1 MIKLLA
7 LDLDGTVLNS
17 RGEVSGRNL
26 KALRDAEESGV
37 YVTIAT
43 GRRFRDAQPV
53 AFRLGLNAPI
63 ITHNGTLIKHA
74 ETLETVSVRLIEPET
89 VKEILAVGRGFGAD
103 PMLSC
108 DPHSK
113 GTLYYDRVSD
123 DNFPLQKY
131 LDWSRKLHG
140 EGGDASI
147 VHTESLEKIAD
158 QVETIH
164 ISFSGHCEPMSHL
177 QIMLSTEL
185 GDKAKILATV
195 YPQANFTLL
204 DVLPPE
210 ASKGFGL
217 CNLAQSLGL
226 RSENVMA
233 MGDNFNDL
241 EMLEYAGT
249 PVIMGNAAPELLEN
263 EEYSQ
268 TLSNDEDGVALAI
281 EKYILSPATKGT
293 V

>member
-17 RGEVSGRNL
+17 HGKVSGRNL
-26 KALRDAEESGV
+26 KALRDAEERGV
-37 YVTIAT
+37 FVTIAT
-43 GRRFRDAQPV
+43 GRRFFDARPV
-53 AFRLGLNAPI
+53 AFQLGLNAAI

-74 ETLETVSVRLIEPET
+74 ETLETVSVRLIRPDT
-89 VKEILAVGRGFGAD
+89 VQEILAVGRKFGAD
-103 PMLSC
+103 PMMSC
-108 DPHSK
+108 DPHSA
-113 GTLYYDRVSD
+113 GTLFYDRISD

-131 LDWSRKLHG
+131 LEWSRRLHG
-140 EGGDASI
+140 EGIDASI
-147 VHTESLEKIAD
+147 VHTGSLEKLAD
-158 QVETIH
+158 TVETIH
-164 ISFSGHCEPMSHL
+164 ISFSGQCEPMSHL
-177 QIMLSTEL
+177 QMKLATEL
-185 GDKAKILATV
+185 SDKIKVLATV
-195 YPQANFTLL
+195 YPQYDFTLL

-217 CNLAQSLGL
+217 CSLAESLDLGP
-226 RSENVMA
+226 ENVMA

-263 EEYSQ
+263 EKYLH

-281 EKYILSPATKGT
+281 EKYILH
-293 V
+293 

>member
-17 RGEVSGRNL
+17 RGEVSQRNL
-26 KALRDAEESGV
+26 KALRDAEGNGV

-43 GRRFRDAQPV
+43 GRRFLDARPI
-53 AFRLGLNAPI
+53 AFKLGLNAPI

-74 ETLETVSVRLIEPET
+74 ETLETVSVRLIAPET
-89 VKEILAVGRGFGAD
+89 VLEILAVGRKFGAD
-103 PMLSC
+103 PMMSC
-108 DPHSK
+108 DPDSK

-131 LDWSRKLHG
+131 LDWSRRLHG
-140 EGGDASI
+140 EGVDSSI
-147 VHTESLEKIAD
+147 VHTPSLEKIAPD
-158 QVETIH
+158 VKTIH

-177 QIMLSTEL
+177 QMMLSTGL
-185 GDKAKILATV
+185 GSKAKVLATV
-195 YPQANFTLL
+195 YPQADFTLL

-226 RSENVMA
+226 GPENVMA

-249 PVIMGNAAPELLEN
+249 PVIMGNAAPELLQN
-263 EEYSQ
+263 EKYAQ

-281 EKYILSPATKGT
+281 EKHILI
-293 V
+293 

>member
-17 RGEVSGRNL
+17 RGKVSGRNL
-26 KALRDAEESGV
+26 KALRDAEENGV

-43 GRRFRDAQPV
+43 GRRFRDARPV
-53 AFRLGLNAPI
+53 AFQLGLNAPI
-63 ITHNGTLIKHA
+63 ITHNGTLTKHA
-74 ETLETVSVRLIEPET
+74 ETLETVSVRLIGPET
-89 VKEILAVGRGFGAD
+89 IREILRVGREFGVDA
-103 PMLSC
+103 MMSC

-131 LDWSRKLHG
+131 LEWSRRLHG
-140 EGGDASI
+140 PEGDAAI
-147 VHTESLEKIAD
+147 VRVGSLAD
-158 QVETIH
+158 IIDDVETIH

-177 QIMLSTEL
+177 QIILSTEL
-185 GDKAKILATV
+185 EDRAKVLATV
-195 YPQANFTLL
+195 YPQMDFTLL
-204 DVLPPE
+204 DILPPE
-210 ASKGFGL
+210 VSKGFGL
-217 CNLAQSLGL
+217 HNLARSLGL
-226 RSENVMA
+226 EPENVMA

-249 PVIMGNAAPELLEN
+249 AVVMGNAAPELLEN
-263 EEYSQ
+263 EKYLQ

-281 EKYILSPATKGT
+281 EKYILG
-293 V
+293 

>member
-17 RGEVSGRNL
+17 HGKVSERNL
-26 KALRDAEESGV
+26 KALRNAEDSGV

-43 GRRFRDAQPV
+43 GRRFFDARPV
-53 AFRLGLNAPI
+53 AFQLGLNAPI

-74 ETLETVSVRLIEPET
+74 ETLETISVRLIEPAT
-89 VKEILAVGRGFGAD
+89 VRKILAVGRKFGAD
-103 PMLSC
+103 PMMSC
-108 DPHSK
+108 DPHSH
-113 GTLYYDRVSD
+113 GTLFYDRISD

-131 LDWSRKLHG
+131 LEWARRLHG
-140 EGGDASI
+140 EGADASI
-147 VHTESLEKIAD
+147 VHTESLEKMAD
-158 QVETIH
+158 TVQTIH
-164 ISFSGHCEPMSHL
+164 ISFSGHCEPMGHL
-177 QIMLSTEL
+177 QIMLDTEL
-185 GDKAKILATV
+185 GGRAKVLATV
-195 YPQANFTLL
+195 YPQYDFTLL

-217 CNLAQSLGL
+217 RSLAESLGL
-226 RSENVMA
+226 SCEAVMA

-249 PVIMGNAAPELLEN
+249 PVIMGNAAPDLLEN
-263 EEYSQ
+263 EKYLQ

-281 EKYILSPATKGT
+281 EKYILRSG
-293 V
+293 

>member
-17 RGEVSGRNL
+17 HGKVSERNL
-26 KALRDAEESGV
+26 GALRAAEENGV

-43 GRRFRDAQPV
+43 GRRFRDARPV
-53 AFRLGLNAPI
+53 AFQLGLNAPI
-63 ITHNGTLIKHA
+63 ITHNGTLTKHA
-74 ETLETVSVRLIEPET
+74 ETLETVSVRLINPET
-89 VKEILAVGRGFGAD
+89 IRDILRVGREFGVDA
-103 PMLSC
+103 MMSC
-108 DPHSK
+108 DPRSK

-131 LDWSRKLHG
+131 LEWSRRLHG
-140 EGGDASI
+140 AEGDAAI
-147 VHTESLEKIAD
+147 VHVGSLEKIID
-158 QVETIH
+158 EVETIH

-177 QIMLSTEL
+177 QMILSTAL
-185 GDKAKILATV
+185 GNMAKVLATV
-195 YPQANFTLL
+195 YPQMDFTLL
-204 DVLPPE
+204 DILPPE

-217 CNLAQSLGL
+217 HNLAVSLGL
-226 RSENVMA
+226 TPENVMA

-249 PVIMGNAAPELLEN
+249 AVVMGNAAPELLEN
-263 EEYSQ
+263 EKYLQ

-281 EKYILSPATKGT
+281 EKYILG
-293 V
+293 